1 MKQKLLLFYLTL
13 ISLLSVANNYAS
25 AQNNQSNKE
34 ALRMLKEFYTKYI
47 TEFYVGAEKLPS
59 IQRKYCTTKLL
70 HYIPKYIE
78 QTDGDPFLKGQDTDT
93 AYLKTLSIKKDKK
106 RKNIYTVSY
115 IGNPNQKITIHL
127 LVVKG
132 KGSFKIDSVW

>member
-1 MKQKLLLFYLTL
+1 MKGKISYFILILTL
-13 ISLLSVANNYAS
+13 IFVTNCSCAHSQNAHTIKS
-25 AQNNQSNKE
+25 AE
-34 ALRMLKEFYTKYI
+34 GMLKEFYTKYI
-47 TEFYVGAEKLPS
+47 TEFYVGAVKLPS

-93 AYLKTLSIKKDKK
+93 AYLKTLSIKKDNK

-115 IGNPNQKITIHL
+115 IDNLNQKVTIHL
-127 LVVKG
+127 RVIKERG
-132 KGSFKIDSVW
+132 KFKIDSVW